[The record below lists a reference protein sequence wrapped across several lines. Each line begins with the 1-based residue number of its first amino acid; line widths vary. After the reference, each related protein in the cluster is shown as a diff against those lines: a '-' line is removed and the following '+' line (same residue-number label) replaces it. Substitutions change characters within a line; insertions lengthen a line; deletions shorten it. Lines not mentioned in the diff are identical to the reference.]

1 MISSVINDE
10 FEDDSDDVILMDL
23 ADNYYNSQLI
33 SQKKWD
39 ISSVKSKMSG
49 DVCTITIL
57 ASIQEICKMGLSK
70 SGFQQSILLKD
81 DADNIKV
88 FNSSNVKVKVS
99 EDLIH
104 KKLGIDG
111 ETARSIRK
119 TEAGTGELVQMLAEW
134 YSWLEKLNNFEFV
147 LRVGEGAVEWID

>member
-1 MISSVINDE
+1 
-10 FEDDSDDVILMDL
+10 
-23 ADNYYNSQLI
+23 
-33 SQKKWD
+33 
-39 ISSVKSKMSG
+39 
-49 DVCTITIL
+49 
-57 ASIQEICKMGLSK
+57 MGLSK